1 MGSFSITF
9 LETLVSIGVQ
19 PDRARSLVEMFDRSI
34 DERYGLHAQIIAT
47 KRDVA
52 ELETRLARDIAA
64 FDNKLVQGLAECN
77 GRIAESNGRI
87 AECHSLI
94 AACNTRIAEA
104 KVDLVKWL
112 LGALTAQTALIAG
125 IFKLF

>member
-1 MGSFSITF
+1 
-9 LETLVSIGVQ
+9 
-19 PDRARSLVEMFDRSI
+19 ARSLVEMFDRSI

-64 FDNKLVQGLAECN
+64 LDHKLVHGLAECN
-77 GRIAESNGRI
+77 GRIAE
-87 AECHSLI
+87 
-94 AACNTRIAEA
+94 CNSRIAEA

-125 IFKLF
+125 IVKLF

>member
-1 MGSFSITF
+1 MMSSFSFAF
-9 LETLVSIGVQ
+9 LDTLVSIGVP
-19 PDRARSLVEMFDRSI
+19 PDRARTLVDSLDRSI

-64 FDNKLVQGLAECN
+64 LDNKLVQGLAECS
-77 GRIAESNGRI
+77 GRSAE
-87 AECHSLI
+87 
-94 AACNTRIAEA
+94 T

-112 LGALTAQTALIAG
+112 LGALTAQTALIVG
-125 IFKLF
+125 IVILF

>member
-1 MGSFSITF
+1 MGSFSIAF

-19 PDRARSLVEMFDRSI
+19 PDRARSLVEMFDRSV

-64 FDNKLVQGLAECN
+64 LDNKLVQGLAECN
-77 GRIAESNGRI
+77 GRIAD
-87 AECHSLI
+87 
-94 AACNTRIAEA
+94 CNSRIAEA

-125 IFKLF
+125 IVKLF

>member
-1 MGSFSITF
+1 MGSFSVTF

-52 ELETRLARDIAA
+52 ELETRLVRDIAA
-64 FDNKLVQGLAECN
+64 LDHKLVQGLAECN
-77 GRIAESNGRI
+77 GRIAE
-87 AECHSLI
+87 CHSLI
-94 AACNTRIAEA
+94 AVCNTRIAEA

-125 IFKLF
+125 IVKVL

>member
-1 MGSFSITF
+1 MGSFSIAF

-47 KRDVA
+47 KRDLA

-64 FDNKLVQGLAECN
+64 LDNKLVRGLAEC
-77 GRIAESNGRI
+77 NGRI

-94 AACNTRIAEA
+94 AVCNTRIPEV

-125 IFKLF
+125 IVKLL

>member
-1 MGSFSITF
+1 MRAFNIA
-9 LETLVSIGVQ
+9 LLNALLSIGVQ
-19 PDRARSLVEMFDRSI
+19 PERAREVVELFDRSM

-64 FDNKLVQGLAECN
+64 LDNKLVQGLAECN

-87 AECHSLI
+87 AECNS
-94 AACNTRIAEA
+94 RIAEA

-125 IFKLF
+125 IVKLF

>member
-1 MGSFSITF
+1 MGAFNIA
-9 LETLVSIGVQ
+9 LLNALLSIGVQ
-19 PDRARSLVEMFDRSI
+19 PERAREVVELFDRSM

-64 FDNKLVQGLAECN
+64 LDNKLVQGLAECN
-77 GRIAESNGRI
+77 GRIAETK
-87 AECHSLI
+87 A
-94 AACNTRIAEA
+94 
-104 KVDLVKWL
+104 DLVKWL

-125 IFKLF
+125 IVKLF

>member
-1 MGSFSITF
+1 MGAFNIA
-9 LETLVSIGVQ
+9 LLNALLSIGVQ
-19 PDRARSLVEMFDRSI
+19 PERAREVVELFDRSMN
-34 DERYGLHAQIIAT
+34 ERYGLHAQIIAT

-64 FDNKLVQGLAECN
+64 LDNKLVQGLAECN
-77 GRIAESNGRI
+77 GRIAD
-87 AECHSLI
+87 
-94 AACNTRIAEA
+94 CNSRIAEA

-125 IFKLF
+125 IVKLF

>member
-1 MGSFSITF
+1 MGSFSIAF

-19 PDRARSLVEMFDRSI
+19 PDRARSLVEMFDRSV

-64 FDNKLVQGLAECN
+64 LDNKLVQGLAECN

-87 AECHSLI
+87 AECNS
-94 AACNTRIAEA
+94 RIAEA

-112 LGALTAQTALIAG
+112 LGALTTQTALIAG
-125 IFKLF
+125 IVKLF

>member
-1 MGSFSITF
+1 MGSFSIAF

-64 FDNKLVQGLAECN
+64 LDNKLVQGLAECN
-77 GRIAESNGRI
+77 GRIAD
-87 AECHSLI
+87 
-94 AACNTRIAEA
+94 CNSRIAEA

-125 IFKLF
+125 IVKLF

>member
-1 MGSFSITF
+1 MGAFNIA
-9 LETLVSIGVQ
+9 LLNALLSIGVQ
-19 PDRARSLVEMFDRSI
+19 PERAREVAELIDRLV

-64 FDNKLVQGLAECN
+64 LDNKLVQGLAECN
-77 GRIAESNGRI
+77 GRIAE
-87 AECHSLI
+87 
-94 AACNTRIAEA
+94 CNSRIAEA

-125 IFKLF
+125 IVKLF

>member
-1 MGSFSITF
+1 MGSFSIAF

-64 FDNKLVQGLAECN
+64 LDNKLVQGLAECN

-87 AECHSLI
+87 AECNS
-94 AACNTRIAEA
+94 RIAEA

-125 IFKLF
+125 IVKLF

>member
-1 MGSFSITF
+1 MGAFNIA
-9 LETLVSIGVQ
+9 LLNALLSIGVQ
-19 PDRARSLVEMFDRSI
+19 PERALEVVELFDRSV

-64 FDNKLVQGLAECN
+64 LDNKLVQGLAECN
-77 GRIAESNGRI
+77 G
-87 AECHSLI
+87 
-94 AACNTRIAEA
+94 RIAEA

-125 IFKLF
+125 IIKLF

>member
-1 MGSFSITF
+1 MRAFNIA
-9 LETLVSIGVQ
+9 LLNALLSIGVQ
-19 PDRARSLVEMFDRSI
+19 PERAREVVELFDRSM

-47 KRDVA
+47 RRDVA

-64 FDNKLVQGLAECN
+64 LDNKLVQGLAECN

-87 AECHSLI
+87 AECNS
-94 AACNTRIAEA
+94 RIAEA

-125 IFKLF
+125 IVKLF

>member
-1 MGSFSITF
+1 MGSFSIAF

-19 PDRARSLVEMFDRSI
+19 PDRARSLVEMFDRSV

-64 FDNKLVQGLAECN
+64 LDNKLVQGLAECN

-87 AECHSLI
+87 AD
-94 AACNTRIAEA
+94 CNSRIAEA

-125 IFKLF
+125 IVKLF

>member
-1 MGSFSITF
+1 MGSFSIAF

-64 FDNKLVQGLAECN
+64 LDHKLVQGLAECN
-77 GRIAESNGRI
+77 GRIAE
-87 AECHSLI
+87 
-94 AACNTRIAEA
+94 CNSRIAEA

-125 IFKLF
+125 IVKLF

>member
-1 MGSFSITF
+1 MGSFSIAF

-52 ELETRLARDIAA
+52 ELETRLARDIATL
-64 FDNKLVQGLAECN
+64 DNKLVQGLAECN
-77 GRIAESNGRI
+77 G
-87 AECHSLI
+87 
-94 AACNTRIAEA
+94 RIAEA

-125 IFKLF
+125 IVKLF

>member
-1 MGSFSITF
+1 MGSFSIAF

-19 PDRARSLVEMFDRSI
+19 PDRARSLVEMFDRSV

-64 FDNKLVQGLAECN
+64 LDNKLVQGLAECN

-87 AECHSLI
+87 AECNS
-94 AACNTRIAEA
+94 RIAEA

-125 IFKLF
+125 IVKLF

>member
-1 MGSFSITF
+1 MGSFSIAF

-19 PDRARSLVEMFDRSI
+19 PDRARSLVEMFDRSV

-64 FDNKLVQGLAECN
+64 LDNKLVQGLAECN

-87 AECHSLI
+87 AECNS
-94 AACNTRIAEA
+94 RIAEA

-112 LGALTAQTALIAG
+112 LGALTAQTAQTALIAG
-125 IFKLF
+125 IVKLF

>member
-1 MGSFSITF
+1 VGSFSIAF

-34 DERYGLHAQIIAT
+34 DERYGLHAQILAT

-52 ELETRLARDIAA
+52 ELETRLARDIATL
-64 FDNKLVQGLAECN
+64 DNKLVQGLAECN
-77 GRIAESNGRI
+77 G
-87 AECHSLI
+87 
-94 AACNTRIAEA
+94 RIAEA

-125 IFKLF
+125 IVKLF

>member
-1 MGSFSITF
+1 MGAFSIAF

-52 ELETRLARDIAA
+52 ELETRLARDIATL
-64 FDNKLVQGLAECN
+64 DNKLVQGLADCN
-77 GRIAESNGRI
+77 GRIAE
-87 AECHSLI
+87 
-94 AACNTRIAEA
+94 CNTSIAEA

-112 LGALTAQTALIAG
+112 LGALTAQTALIALIAG
-125 IFKLF
+125 IVKLF